1 MFEGYC
7 REKGEIVMQSQ
18 RANIYW
24 FLLDGLSP
32 WFLHSCG
39 QSNLKEN
46 FIDELI
52 QRGTVFTNV
61 FTTDAGTHTS
71 LHSIF
76 SSLLPSY
83 NGAVGWPRKAL
94 RKFDKNIDTFTD
106 RLKQLGYAT
115 YRYCDADRERTVPMS
130 GFDVWESSSY
140 PIGVF
145 LQKTDYGDCPRR
157 RAFIR
162 NVNEEMGPKFVY
174 EHIEVLHDLN
184 GALGRVWEKEAYLR
198 NIEKTAEVFKK
209 LYYEYDITDDDYVI
223 LSSDHGVLLDVDWLV
238 DGTEHGERIYEI
250 STVAF
255 FSIQGPEIPPRI
267 LSLPISAMDEVPTI
281 LDLLQATPLHGQGR
295 TQLPYMERGEYEK
308 QLFVREKGSYCVAP
322 ELRSPYQSDVF
333 YIRDGDWKYV
343 YGLNDPRTEWL
354 MDLSRNNDYEV
365 NLLKKYPGIAKRY
378 RQKLKKIFARDT
390 LQQVLERC
398 HAACTKKQQPVFFSI
413 VIEQSKIG
421 MSLLSDLAD
430 IAGPYYEVLVLGKE
444 KVIDDKRIRF
454 FPSKEKAMRAI
465 NGEWVILITRELS
478 SVSEYFLSDVYLA
491 IKAHNFMSYRYRVS
505 SGIYAFLR
513 TEWQKGL
520 PVKILRE
527 EIRIGGYVRKSDAF
541 CGKYYLYGAGTY
553 AKKIIYDLGTDF
565 LLGCIISKTEK
576 NRRKLSTD
584 LGLPIYQFTEYKENL
599 RHEKAIVVIAVTPN
613 SIAEKEI
620 TDVLEKE
627 GISFIKY
634 TTFRR
639 ECVEMLS

>member
-1 MFEGYC
+1 
-7 REKGEIVMQSQ
+7 MQSQ

-140 PIGVF
+140 PIGGF

-238 DGTEHGERIYEI
+238 DGTEHGERVYEI

-267 LSLPISAMDEVPTI
+267 LPLPISAMDEVPTI
-281 LDLLQATPLHGQGR
+281 LDLLQASPLHAQGR
-295 TQLPYMERGEYEK
+295 TQLPYMERGEYKK
-308 QLFVREKGSYCVAP
+308 QIFVREKGSYCVAP
-322 ELRSPYQSDVF
+322 ELRSPYRSDLF

-354 MDLSRNNDYEV
+354 MDLSQNGDYEV
-365 NLLKKYPGIAKRY
+365 NLLKIYPEIAKRY
-378 RQKLKKIFARDT
+378 HQKLQRIFAKDT
-390 LQQVLERC
+390 IQRCLVTC
-398 HAACTKKQQPVFFSI
+398 HAACTKRQQAVFFSI
-413 VIEQSKIG
+413 LLEQRKIG
-421 MSLLSDLAD
+421 TSLLLDLSD
-430 IAGPYYEVLVLGKE
+430 IAGPYYEVLIIGE
-444 KVIDDKRIRF
+444 KKNTDDERIRF
-454 FPSKEKAMRAI
+454 FPSKEKAMQEMK
-465 NGEWVILITRELS
+465 GKWVVSVTRELS
-478 SVSEYFLSDVYLA
+478 FVSEYFLSDIYLVL
-491 IKAHNFMSYRYRVS
+491 KAHNFMSYRYQIS
-505 SGIYAFLR
+505 SGIFVFLR
-513 TEWQKGL
+513 VEQHNER
-520 PVKILRE
+520 PNKILRE
-527 EIRIGGYVRKSDAF
+527 GVRIGGYVKKSDAF
-541 CGKYYLYGAGTY
+541 CGKYYLYGAGFY
-553 AKKIIYDLGTDF
+553 ATKIIYDFGTDF
-565 LLGCIISKTEK
+565 LLGCLVTKIEK
-576 NRRKLSTD
+576 NLNMD
-584 LGLPIYQFTEYKENL
+584 LDLPVYQFAEYKDKL
-599 RHEKAIVVIAVTPN
+599 RREEAMVVIAVRPG
-613 SIAEKEI
+613 SLAEKEI
-620 TDVLEKE
+620 AWLLSEE
-627 GISFIKY
+627 GISFINY
-634 TTFRR
+634 DSFQR
-639 ECVEMLS
+639 ECVEMLL